1 MSPRNTSFLHI
12 GPRRSRPSLMSSHAS
27 LFFTSLIALSS
38 AAFAQ
43 DRIAVSIENIAPSM
57 GTFQTPFWVGMHNGS
72 FDLYDT
78 GAPISADLERLA
90 EDGATSF
97 IAGNFLG
104 TGAGIVEATIPGPNG
119 PIAPGDRAFRM
130 FLIDPMSPGSQYFS
144 YASMV
149 LPSNDAFIANGN
161 PMAHP
166 LYSAQGEF
174 IFEDFFDASTL
185 DAGSEVNDELPVN
198 TAFFGQ
204 MAPDTGVIEGGVV
217 TPHPGFLPAGSAGI
231 LDSFRFRNGQFVRPG
246 YSNAMVRIRRAPAIT
261 DDRSFVALATGSN
274 VTPAVS
280 SPATARVGALLR
292 ENGTLLQIVF
302 QKRNLTNVVAAE
314 LRLGAQGSN
323 GPVVATVVG
332 PFAPGG
338 GDFGGETLTIDVRGS
353 MLDGP
358 LADYPLDALSAQL
371 EAGEIYFTVRTDDGD
386 PNTSGAAG
394 DLPDGEI
401 RGQFTRI

>member
-1 MSPRNTSFLHI
+1 
-12 GPRRSRPSLMSSHAS
+12 MSSHAS
-27 LFFTSLIALSS
+27 IFFTSLVALSS

-43 DRIAVSIENIAPSM
+43 DRIAVSVENLAPSM
-57 GTFQTPFWVGMHNGS
+57 GTFQTPVWVGMHNGS
-72 FDLYDT
+72 FDLYDS
-78 GAPISADLERLA
+78 GVAISADLERLA
-90 EDGATSF
+90 EDGATAP

-104 TGAGIVEATIPGPNG
+104 TGAGTVEATIPGPSG

-130 FLIDPMSPGSQYFS
+130 FLIDPMSPGSQFFS

-161 PMAHP
+161 PMGHP
-166 LYSAQGEF
+166 LYSAQGQF
-174 IFEDFFDASTL
+174 VFEDFIDNSTL
-185 DAGSEVNDELPVN
+185 DAGSEVNDELPMN

-204 MAPDTGVIEGGVV
+204 MAPDTGVVEGGLVG
-217 TPHPGFLPAGSAGI
+217 PHPGFLPPGSAGI

-246 YSNAMVRIRRAPAIT
+246 YSNVMVRVRRAAAIT
-261 DDRSFVALATGSN
+261 DDRSFVALATGGN
-274 VTPAVS
+274 VLPAVT
-280 SPATARVGALLR
+280 SPATARIGALLR

-302 QKRNLTNVVAAE
+302 QKRNLNNVVAAE

-338 GDFGGETLTIDVRGS
+338 GSFGGDTITIDVRGS
-353 MLDGP
+353 MLTGP

-371 EAGEIYFTVRTDDGD
+371 EAGDIYFTVRTDDGD
-386 PNTSGAAG
+386 ATTSGAPG